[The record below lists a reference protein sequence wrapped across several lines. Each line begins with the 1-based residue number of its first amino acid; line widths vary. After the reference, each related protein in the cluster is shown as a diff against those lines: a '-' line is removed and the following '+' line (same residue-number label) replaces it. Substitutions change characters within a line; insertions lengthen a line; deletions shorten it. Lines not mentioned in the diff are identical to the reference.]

1 MKKYLIPNVEND
13 YKPHLFRKG
22 GIALVLA
29 LAMAVFA
36 MGIFQNTVFF
46 KTDFLSSVLPGV
58 LVDFANQD
66 RAQNQLSS
74 LTVNPVL
81 QEIAQNKANDM
92 ATKGYFSHDS
102 PSGKI
107 WWSWFSDAGYQY
119 AYAGENLAV
128 NFSDSQAV
136 NQAWMNSPEHRAN
149 LLNGKFTEIGIA
161 TAQGIY
167 QGEPTIF
174 VVEEFG
180 RPLSPAAA
188 IARSINDF
196 ISTPT
201 AKASTYQL
209 PTKIPSVKTT
219 KVLGE
224 STIPPS
230 KQTILVDTPT
240 FVAIQ
245 NNEASSSDNLG
256 TQNAFP
262 MPISSTLA
270 KLLTEPQKIY
280 SIIYISL
287 AIFVLIALLLMI
299 FIEIRHQHPKNVIAG
314 FFLIFFLLLLLYIF
328 RTIVFGPVIVA

>member
-1 MKKYLIPNVEND
+1 MKKYLIPNAEND

-29 LAMAVFA
+29 LTVAVFA
-36 MGIFQNTVFF
+36 IGIFQNAIFF
-46 KTDFLSSVLPGV
+46 NTDFLGAVLPGV

-66 RAQNQLSS
+66 RMQNQLSS
-74 LTVNPVL
+74 LTVNPTL

-92 ATKGYFSHDS
+92 AANGYFSHDS

-128 NFSDSQAV
+128 NFSDSDAV

-167 QGEPTIF
+167 QGQQTIF

-180 RPLSPAAA
+180 RPLSPAVT
-188 IARSINDF
+188 IARSINNF

-201 AKASTYQL
+201 AKASTNQSA
-209 PTKIPSVKTT
+209 TKEPSVNTT

-224 STIPPS
+224 STVPPS

-245 NNEASSSDNLG
+245 NNDASTTDHLG
-256 TQNAFP
+256 TQNAFS
-262 MPISSTLA
+262 MPVSSSLA

-280 SIIYISL
+280 SVFYISL
-287 AIFVLIALLLMI
+287 AVFILIAILLMI
-299 FIEIRHQHPKNVIAG
+299 FIEIRHQHPRNVIAG
-314 FFLIFFLLLLLYIF
+314 FFLIFFILLLLYIF